1 MARMKRVRAR
11 RLRMMGSAMV
21 RALEVWWV
29 VVDAAA
35 VVVDAE
41 EALDNVEEADD
52 GVAED
57 VADG

>member
-1 MARMKRVRAR
+1 
-11 RLRMMGSAMV
+11 MMGSAMV

-41 EALDNVEEADD
+41 VAVDDVEEADD